1 MSKAR
6 ELGLRPPHS
15 FHCKEEMGNNVST
28 SAFDPAHVR
37 IYTNVLQ
44 LKNPALRIQM
54 IQTCL
59 AGPEYIQ
66 TAKRAGVYSYLLN
79 YISSVQSGS
88 TPPMLPGEQSAVHQ
102 QTLGQQQYHAQQ
114 PVQTQ
119 SMPQPRS
126 LNSFQNPIVYPK
138 ETERI
143 ALPALQ
149 NNRTAYNNHGPTQI
163 SQYQE
168 KPESSWSQLSK
179 TPQQKMVSYFSS
191 CLEVL
196 GIQEEVTLTEEALK
210 KAYKR
215 ASLKAHPDKGG
226 SEEQFE
232 AITRAYAY
240 LSEILKR
247 IQGGRT
253 GGLKEVEAPQAL
265 KSGRKEEST
274 AWQHLEPVKLNP
286 KNLDMNA
293 FNNMFEK
300 THMVDPDNDGYG
312 DWLKDE
318 VGDKSSAKFSGKFN
332 RDVFNKMFDAEA
344 RSKAKTSNQLIH
356 PEAMAMT
363 LAPNMGLELGRERPD
378 TFTPAPNSKQ
388 QFSDLMDAYSR
399 ETTISDKV
407 ANVQVEARSLDLYR
421 TSRERAPD
429 PLSHHEQ
436 TQLQEAERQMK
447 QREQQRQLRAAN
459 QGIQENQYFERMKQL
474 VLTDKR

>member
-1 MSKAR
+1 
-6 ELGLRPPHS
+6 
-15 FHCKEEMGNNVST
+15 MGNGVSM

-37 IYTNVLQ
+37 IYTNLLQ

-88 TPPMLPGEQSAVHQ
+88 TPPMLPGEQSTVHQ

-114 PVQTQ
+114 QQQPAYQQTT
-119 SMPQPRS
+119 PQPRS

-149 NNRTAYNNHGPTQI
+149 NNRTSYNNHGVTTQM

-253 GGLKEVEAPQAL
+253 GLKEVEAPQAL

-318 VGDKSSAKFSGKFN
+318 VGDKSSTKFSGKFN

-344 RSKAKTSNQLIH
+344 RTKAAGRTGNQLIH
-356 PEAMAMT
+356 PEAMALT

-407 ANVQVEARSLDLYR
+407 ANVQVEARSLDIYR
-421 TSRERAPD
+421 TSREKAPD

-436 TQLQEAERQMK
+436 VQLQEAERQMK
-447 QREQQRQLRAAN
+447 QREQQRQVRAAN
-459 QGIQENQYFERMKQL
+459 QGIMEGQYFERMKQL